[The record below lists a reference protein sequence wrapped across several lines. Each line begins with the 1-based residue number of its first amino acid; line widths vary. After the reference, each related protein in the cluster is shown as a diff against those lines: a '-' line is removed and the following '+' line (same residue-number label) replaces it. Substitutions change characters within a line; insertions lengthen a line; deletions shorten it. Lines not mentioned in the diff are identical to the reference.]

1 MFFLNTEDSNSLEE
15 LSNIFKMLLKH
26 IKLIITVT
34 IITVAIF
41 AIAVLFVIKPKYQST
56 NEIIVNQKITKSN
69 NQYSELQQAQSTD
82 LQLVNTYKTILNSQ
96 TVSNNVAKN
105 IGKNIYN
112 QTNISVNTDPTSQV
126 ISISATAHNPKLAA
140 KVANET
146 ANVFRNKVRNIMNI
160 NNVSI
165 ISKATPNKT
174 PTFPKKSLS
183 LIAGVFVGIILGILL
198 ALLREYSDKTIKN
211 MDYVTNEL
219 GLTDLGKINDI
230 DMKLIKKNVKR

>member
-1 MFFLNTEDSNSLEE
+1 MNTEDSNSLEE

-82 LQLVNTYKTILNSQ
+82 LQLVNTYKTILTSQ
-96 TVSNNVAKN
+96 TVSSAVAKDVGN
-105 IGKNIYN
+105 KDYGNSSL
-112 QTNISVNTDPTSQV
+112 SVNTDQSSQV
-126 ISISATAHNPKLAA
+126 IGISVTSSNPIIAS
-140 KVANET
+140 KVANST
-146 ANVFRNKVRNIMNI
+146 ANVFKKKIKEIMNV
-160 NNVSI
+160 NNVSV
-165 ISKATPNKT
+165 ISKASPNYTPVSPKT
-174 PTFPKKSLS
+174 VPN
-183 LIAGVFVGIILGILL
+183 LIIGCLIGIILGILL
-198 ALLREYSDKTIKN
+198 ALLKEYSDKTIKD

-219 GLTDLGKINDI
+219 GLTDLGQINDI
-230 DMKLIKKNVKR
+230 DMKLIKKNVKH